1 MFSFIFLDGRQTRGM
16 EHARCPACLQHPNE
30 THGVA
35 QPCPRG
41 FAPVLTGA
49 IWAAAAELLPAVRQ
63 LADRYNAQGTRR
75 RFTGKERRRRCRRF
89 TAARSRLSKLATP
102 SMRTLRRS
110 WTRETSPPLLYRALF
125 APAGTA
131 HCKYISL
138 HLSYRQPG
146 VQPSPSLSEIVLD
159 FGTCEV
165 MNNMQYVIWRYDS
178 PAMGVRGG
186 AHLRGA
192 DRRLSL
198 SPCSSGCAT
207 LDEAYG
213 LGRGVGRGG

>member
-1 MFSFIFLDGRQTRGM
+1 MPAAGEENFQGFWSPTPKKSKISAGARRGM

-89 TAARSRLSKLATP
+89 TAARSRLSSWLHRP
-102 SMRTLRRS
+102 
-110 WTRETSPPLLYRALF
+110 WTRETSPPLSSRALF
-125 APAGTA
+125 APEGTVKA
-131 HCKYISL
+131 PYTAKYISL
-138 HLSYRQPG
+138 HPSYRRPG
-146 VQPSPSLSEIVLD
+146 VQLSPSLSEFILD

-165 MNNMQYVIWRYDS
+165 MNNMQYVICN
-178 PAMGVRGG
+178 G
-186 AHLRGA
+186 AI
-192 DRRLSL
+192 
-198 SPCSSGCAT
+198 
-207 LDEAYG
+207 
-213 LGRGVGRGG
+213 

>member
-1 MFSFIFLDGRQTRGM
+1 MVLYLLLFLDTSALIEHILDIIFFINRRFKISAGARRGM

-102 SMRTLRRS
+102 SMRTSRRS
-110 WTRETSPPLLYRALF
+110 WTRETSPPL
-125 APAGTA
+125 
-131 HCKYISL
+131 
-138 HLSYRQPG
+138 SYR
-146 VQPSPSLSEIVLD
+146 
-159 FGTCEV
+159 GTV
-165 MNNMQYVIWRYDS
+165 RAGGGP
-178 PAMGVRGG
+178 PA
-186 AHLRGA
+186 
-192 DRRLSL
+192 
-198 SPCSSGCAT
+198 PCRQC
-207 LDEAYG
+207 
-213 LGRGVGRGG
+213 

>member
-1 MFSFIFLDGRQTRGM
+1 MKAKVSKLIARRRRRKFSGFFGPLRRRNRRFRRAPDAAVWM

-89 TAARSRLSKLATP
+89 TAARSRLLKLATL
-102 SMRTLRRS
+102 SMRTSRRS
-110 WTRETSPPLLYRALF
+110 WTRETSPPLLYRGTVRDKQSLSVR
-125 APAGTA
+125 AGT
-131 HCKYISL
+131 HCQV
-138 HLSYRQPG
+138 H
-146 VQPSPSLSEIVLD
+146 
-159 FGTCEV
+159 
-165 MNNMQYVIWRYDS
+165 
-178 PAMGVRGG
+178 
-186 AHLRGA
+186 
-192 DRRLSL
+192 
-198 SPCSSGCAT
+198 
-207 LDEAYG
+207 
-213 LGRGVGRGG
+213 

>member
-1 MFSFIFLDGRQTRGM
+1 MKAKVAKLIARRRRRKFSGFLVPYAKEIEDFGGRPTRGM

-102 SMRTLRRS
+102 SMRTSRRS
-110 WTRETSPPLLYRALF
+110 WTRETSPPLSYRGTVRAGRHRALPSTLAF
-125 APAGTA
+125 ISPTAGRE
-131 HCKYISL
+131 CSL
-138 HLSYRQPG
+138 RHR
-146 VQPSPSLSEIVLD
+146 
-159 FGTCEV
+159 
-165 MNNMQYVIWRYDS
+165 
-178 PAMGVRGG
+178 
-186 AHLRGA
+186 
-192 DRRLSL
+192 
-198 SPCSSGCAT
+198 
-207 LDEAYG
+207 
-213 LGRGVGRGG
+213 

>member
-1 MFSFIFLDGRQTRGM
+1 M

-89 TAARSRLSKLATP
+89 TAARSRLLKLATP
-102 SMRTLRRS
+102 SRCAHIVIEALVDEGDVASSFVPGHCSRRKAPRT
-110 WTRETSPPLLYRALF
+110 A
-125 APAGTA
+125 
-131 HCKYISL
+131 KYISL
-138 HLSYRQPG
+138 HLSYRRPG
-146 VQPSPSLSEIVLD
+146 VQPSPSLSEFILD

-165 MNNMQYVIWRYDS
+165 MNNMQYVICN
-178 PAMGVRGG
+178 G
-186 AHLRGA
+186 AI
-192 DRRLSL
+192 
-198 SPCSSGCAT
+198 
-207 LDEAYG
+207 
-213 LGRGVGRGG
+213 